1 MLVANGERPYRL
13 TRDVCTLNDG
23 ESLQVEAMPKF
34 FSCGARVRDLNR
46 EEAQI
51 LLNGSAAS
59 LDSKYPKPWV
69 CQSSNLTVIV

>member
-1 MLVANGERPYRL
+1 MSDRIARRAGDDDPSMI
-13 TRDVCTLNDG
+13 LND
-23 ESLQVEAMPKF
+23 EELLQVEAMPKF

-69 CQSSNLTVIV
+69 CQSSSLTVVV